1 MAVRF
6 LYLSEC
12 DSKDLDAQAGAES
25 MMNFYATTDVDCSCI
40 IHIAGAMWTY
50 NVASLGKN
58 ILD

>member
-40 IHIAGAMWTY
+40 IHIAGVM
-50 NVASLGKN
+50 
-58 ILD
+58 